1 MQRVLL
7 HMIKATYVF
16 RVNTACSFTTA
27 RGRILDGFLWPPSQE
42 KLLIQIFSKLRGNQ
56 DWPRDRKWAKAYAQL
71 HALHR
76 PP

>member
-27 RGRILDGFLWPPSQE
+27 RGRILDGFLCPSSRE
-42 KLLIQIFSKLRGNQ
+42 KWRIQIFSKLRGNLG
-56 DWPRDRKWAKAYAQL
+56 WSRDRKWAKALARL
-71 HALHR
+71 
-76 PP
+76 

>member
-27 RGRILDGFLWPPSQE
+27 RGRILDGFLCPSSRE
-42 KLLIQIFSKLRGNQ
+42 K
-56 DWPRDRKWAKAYAQL
+56 
-71 HALHR
+71 
-76 PP
+76 